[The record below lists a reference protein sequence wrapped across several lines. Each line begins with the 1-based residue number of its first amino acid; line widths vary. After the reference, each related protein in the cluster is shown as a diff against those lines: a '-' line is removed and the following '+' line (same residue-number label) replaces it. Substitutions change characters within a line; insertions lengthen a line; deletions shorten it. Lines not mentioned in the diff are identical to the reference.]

1 MASIIYE
8 VIDEIDD
15 GKRKNPEK
23 LCEFPPNAEGSAPVF
38 IDDLSTLEREKF
50 LNDGIIGKV
59 SNTIILLFLFNELP
73 PQISM

>member
-15 GKRKNPEK
+15 GERKNPEK

-50 LNDGIIGKV
+50 LNDGIIGKP
-59 SNTIILLFLFNELP
+59 NHIIIF
-73 PQISM
+73 I